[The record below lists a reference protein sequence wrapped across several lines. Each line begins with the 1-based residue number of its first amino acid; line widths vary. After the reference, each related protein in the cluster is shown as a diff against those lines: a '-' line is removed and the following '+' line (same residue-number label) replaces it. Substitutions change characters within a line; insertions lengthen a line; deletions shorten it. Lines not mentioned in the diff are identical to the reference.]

1 MQLDLAG
8 ISVLLYDYSI
18 FANKDQRT
26 SRTSKNAVYVS
37 GYLEIISNVSINL
50 LSDTDIF
57 TVSNSRIGPNDVTG
71 NLLSAP
77 ERIKDAMDVFI

>member
-1 MQLDLAG
+1 MQ
-8 ISVLLYDYSI
+8 ST
-18 FANKDQRT
+18 FQ
-26 SRTSKNAVYVS
+26 AV
-37 GYLEIISNVSINL
+37 LEIISNVSINL

-77 ERIKDAMDVFI
+77 ELRKK

>member
-1 MQLDLAG
+1 MITPYLQIRIRELAEHQKMQSTFQA
-8 ISVLLYDYSI
+8 I
-18 FANKDQRT
+18 
-26 SRTSKNAVYVS
+26 
-37 GYLEIISNVSINL
+37 LEIISNVSINL

-77 ERIKDAMDVFI
+77 ERVKDAMDVFIDS

>member
-1 MQLDLAG
+1 MITPYLQIRIRELAEHQK
-8 ISVLLYDYSI
+8 IQSTFQAI
-18 FANKDQRT
+18 
-26 SRTSKNAVYVS
+26 
-37 GYLEIISNVSINL
+37 LEIISNVSINL

-77 ERIKDAMDVFI
+77 ERVKDAMDVFI

>member
-1 MQLDLAG
+1 MITPYLQIRIRELAEHQKMQSTFQA
-8 ISVLLYDYSI
+8 I
-18 FANKDQRT
+18 
-26 SRTSKNAVYVS
+26 
-37 GYLEIISNVSINL
+37 LEIISNVSINL

-77 ERIKDAMDVFI
+77 ERVKDAMDVFIEP

>member
-1 MQLDLAG
+1 MITPYLQIRIRELAEHQKMQSTFQA
-8 ISVLLYDYSI
+8 I
-18 FANKDQRT
+18 
-26 SRTSKNAVYVS
+26 
-37 GYLEIISNVSINL
+37 LEIISNVSINL

-77 ERIKDAMDVFI
+77 ERVKDAMDVFI

>member
-1 MQLDLAG
+1 MITPYLQISIRELAEHQKMQ
-8 ISVLLYDYSI
+8 ST
-18 FANKDQRT
+18 FQ
-26 SRTSKNAVYVS
+26 AV
-37 GYLEIISNVSINL
+37 LEIISNVSINL

-77 ERIKDAMDVFI
+77 ERFKDAMDVFI

>member
-1 MQLDLAG
+1 MITPYLQIRIRELAEHQKMQATFQA
-8 ISVLLYDYSI
+8 I
-18 FANKDQRT
+18 
-26 SRTSKNAVYVS
+26 
-37 GYLEIISNVSINL
+37 LEIISNVSINL

-77 ERIKDAMDVFI
+77 ERVKDAMDVFI

>member
-1 MQLDLAG
+1 MITAYLQIRIRELAEHQKMQ
-8 ISVLLYDYSI
+8 ST
-18 FANKDQRT
+18 FQ
-26 SRTSKNAVYVS
+26 AV
-37 GYLEIISNVSINL
+37 LEIISNVSINL

-77 ERIKDAMDVFI
+77 ERVKDAMDVFI

>member
-1 MQLDLAG
+1 MITPYLQIRIRELADHQKMQ
-8 ISVLLYDYSI
+8 ST
-18 FANKDQRT
+18 FQ
-26 SRTSKNAVYVS
+26 AV
-37 GYLEIISNVSINL
+37 LEIISNVSINL

-77 ERIKDAMDVFI
+77 ERVKDAMDVFI

>member
-1 MQLDLAG
+1 MITPYLQIRIRELAEHQKMQ
-8 ISVLLYDYSI
+8 ST
-18 FANKDQRT
+18 FQ
-26 SRTSKNAVYVS
+26 AV
-37 GYLEIISNVSINL
+37 LEIISNVSINL

-77 ERIKDAMDVFI
+77 ERVKDAMDVFI